1 MTISKD
7 DIRSFI
13 VENFLFGDG
22 GAMISDDSSLIENG
36 IVDST
41 GVLELVAYVEEQ
53 LGVTIDDSEIVPSNL
68 DSIDAIVAYAA
79 QKVKSKAA

>member
-13 VENFLFGDG
+13 VENFLFGDE